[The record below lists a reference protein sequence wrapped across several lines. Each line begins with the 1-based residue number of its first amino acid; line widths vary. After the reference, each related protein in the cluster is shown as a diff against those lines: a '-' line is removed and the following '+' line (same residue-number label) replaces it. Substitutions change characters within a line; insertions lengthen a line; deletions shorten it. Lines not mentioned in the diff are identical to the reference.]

1 MMKTLPTD
9 KTVRAAATALQAA
22 AQANHFGARQIHNVR
37 ETMKVAQDV
46 AGATPVKIVKKASAS
61 L

>member
-1 MMKTLPTD
+1 MMNTLPTD
-9 KTVRAAATALQAA
+9 KTVGAAATAPQTAV
-22 AQANHFGARQIHNVR
+22 QANLFGVRRVHNVR

-46 AGATPVKIVKKASAS
+46 EATIVKIVKEASAS

>member
-1 MMKTLPTD
+1 MINTLPTD

-22 AQANHFGARQIHNVR
+22 AQANHLGVSQVHNVR
-37 ETMKVAQDV
+37 KTMQVAQDV
-46 AGATPVKIVKKASAS
+46 EATNIKIVKEASAS

>member
-1 MMKTLPTD
+1 MMNTLPTD

-22 AQANHFGARQIHNVR
+22 AQANHFGVRQAHNVR
-37 ETMKVAQDV
+37 ETMQVARDLE
-46 AGATPVKIVKKASAS
+46 ATNVKIVKEASAS